1 MGAEEEEDPGVLGP
15 GAEEEAACEKAA
27 STLADDCRAD
37 ASSLRHA
44 VQLSTSFSAGIRVSV
59 AGIHRGNPGLCAKG
73 KSAELSAHRGA
84 AMTCCSFV
92 CYNDQS

>member
-59 AGIHRGNPGLCAKG
+59 AGIHRGNPP
-73 KSAELSAHRGA
+73 SSRRTEERP
-84 AMTCCSFV
+84 
-92 CYNDQS
+92 